1 MPKRQGTT
9 FVDYQP
15 KKNILIYYKGTKGIP
30 FEYFYIQRTIIYYI
44 FQLVGK

>member
-1 MPKRQGTT
+1 MPGDKETT

-15 KKNILIYYKGTKGIP
+15 KKNILIYYKWTKDIP

>member
-1 MPKRQGTT
+1 MLGDKRTT

-15 KKNILIYYKGTKGIP
+15 KNILIYYNNSTKGIP